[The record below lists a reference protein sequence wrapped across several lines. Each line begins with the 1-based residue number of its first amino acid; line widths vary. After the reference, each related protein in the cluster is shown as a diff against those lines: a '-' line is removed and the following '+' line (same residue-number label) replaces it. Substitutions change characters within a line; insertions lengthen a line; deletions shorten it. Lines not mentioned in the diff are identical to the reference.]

1 MQIEG
6 ETTEIGIGVR
16 TGEEIATEI
25 EIEIAAQSVA
35 WIAVA
40 IGTAV
45 LRPINVGTT
54 IKMIVT
60 NHALRMRRRREMT
73 LQWQDQKERAP
84 MGIERA
90 TDGTCRRKDQ
100 RPTTRRREHYS

>member
-1 MQIEG
+1 MQIEE

-16 TGEEIATEI
+16 TGEEIATER
-25 EIEIAAQSVA
+25 ETEIAAQSVA
-35 WIAVA
+35 LIAAV
-40 IGTAV
+40 IGTAA
-45 LRPINVGTT
+45 LRPISVGTT

-84 MGIERA
+84 TVTEIA
-90 TDGTCRRKDQ
+90 IDGTCRRKDQ
-100 RPTTRRREHYS
+100 RTTTRRREH